1 MDLDRPERFLYV
13 ILRPNWSSWL
23 VKGAYLLMGYGLIL
37 TLHLVALFFGLSWT
51 FHVGLASVGIP
62 LAWMSGI
69 YTGFLLRQGKG
80 RTEWAEKSTFE
91 ISLEHTLMMVAIGV
105 GIFMIAT
112 PLLANTFDSIAFIV
126 VLVGVGLLV
135 LTSYVNH
142 REIIEPQLEPLL

>member
-13 ILRPNWSSWL
+13 LLRPNWSSWL
-23 VKGAYLLMGYGLIL
+23 VKGAYLLLGYGLVL
-37 TLHLVALFFGLSWT
+37 TLHLAVLLLDGPWIY
-51 FHVGLASVGIP
+51 HVGLAVFGIP

-91 ISLEHTLMMVAIGV
+91 ISLEHTLMLVAIAVGV
-105 GIFMIAT
+105 FMIAT
-112 PLLANTFDSIAFIV
+112 PLLANTFDSTAFIV
-126 VLVGVGLLV
+126 VLFGTGLLV